1 MLHPHFVDVRQAQ
14 HQLQTFSSLPS
25 LHFALEPMLD
35 KTELNSRKCWASP
48 AGRLAELFTL
58 SYSCP
63 GSHTSSS
70 AGDEWSSHGKNL
82 QYDPTKMTLSDNL
95 TVEIHFMYTTVWW
108 PPSHLTCISD
118 TFWFKFFFFLL
129 AGLKCYNV
137 HWSATHIWTQRQV
150 MANEIREREREA
162 WGACWGRNL
171 RNANEKHCELSERFH
186 SLSCCILCSMQRDGS
201 KRLWVSLVW
210 KGAALHLLH
219 RCTPVAG
226 GWFGLMLIRH
236 RNNCED

>member
-25 LHFALEPMLD
+25 LHFALQPMLD
-35 KTELNSRKCWASP
+35 KTELNSRGMGIWKHWANP

-70 AGDEWSSHGKNL
+70 AGDERSSRGKNR
-82 QYDPTKMTLSDNL
+82 QHDPAKMTLSDNL

-108 PPSHLTCISD
+108 PPSPLTCLSD

-129 AGLKCYNV
+129 RAGLKCYNV
-137 HWSATHIWTQRQV
+137 HWSATHI
-150 MANEIREREREA
+150 
-162 WGACWGRNL
+162 
-171 RNANEKHCELSERFH
+171 
-186 SLSCCILCSMQRDGS
+186 
-201 KRLWVSLVW
+201 
-210 KGAALHLLH
+210 
-219 RCTPVAG
+219 
-226 GWFGLMLIRH
+226 
-236 RNNCED
+236 